1 MISTTNFPCGI
12 CHKNI
17 HANQKAIF
25 CNNCSFYVHIN
36 CNDISTS
43 EYTELKKEPDDV
55 PWFCKNCTKSM
66 FPFGSLENEELLG
79 ISDLD
84 LPSFIDSTP
93 MFEVTSSLMDLPNLS
108 DYDIDEHMPQ
118 SIDSRYFTLP
128 ELSLLQ
134 SSSDDFSILH
144 TNIRSLSLHH
154 DELVSLSAH
163 TKLNLDVIGVSEI
176 WHSND
181 NPISSN
187 VDISGFNFF
196 KTSSL
201 TQNGGVGLFIRNSLT
216 FKPRIDLDSCT
227 DDFETVWVEIDNK
240 KDKNFLIC
248 CVYRHPSSKVDNLT
262 SHFQNLLSNISSNK
276 FVFIMGD
283 FNVNLLDYA
292 SHSPTTDFVNNFFSH
307 NLLPCIHHPTRVSE
321 HRASVIDNIYTNATN
336 ANITSGNILM
346 QISDHFP
353 QFLVLKNAQVSH
365 NKSESFKHDY
375 SKFKDDKFL
384 EEFNQTNFTYFEN
397 SNMDVN
403 QRFDR
408 FLKDLS
414 TLTNKH
420 APIKRRSRRE
430 IKLKDKPWINDKIQK
445 MMRIRDRILLKLR
458 KKRNNNN
465 LTLYKKFRN
474 RVCNE
479 IKKSKESYFHNFFST
494 NTQNM
499 KKLWSGIKTIISHK
513 SSNSSS
519 INKIKDMEGNV
530 TSEPSEISNIF
541 NDFFVNVADEITKTI
556 PKTPKSPLDY
566 LSNRTSNSLFL
577 TPVTSIEVYDLINIL
592 NSAKSVGP
600 NSIPIKLLK
609 ILGAS
614 VSPLLA
620 LLVNQSFQS
629 GVFPD
634 KLKIAKVITL
644 FKKGN
649 PELPSNYR
657 PISLLPIFSKPFEKL
672 MYRRLFR
679 FLEVHNVLY
688 SLQFGFQENHSI
700 DHALVSLTEA
710 IRNTLDNK
718 RFGCGIFID
727 LQKAFDTVNH
737 KILLSKLEHYGVR
750 GCALEWFRSYLSDR
764 KQYVTVNGSN
774 SNLLSIT
781 CGVPQGS
788 VLGPLLFL
796 VYINDLPN
804 ASNKLKFYLFADD
817 TNIYF
822 ESIDLS
828 NLLRT
833 VNKELKSI
841 KRWLDANKLSLNIDK
856 TNYIIFH
863 SSSRNVPSDS
873 TIKIGKK
880 YIKRVKFVK
889 FLGILLDE
897 HLSWKYHLSELSKKL
912 ARTCGIFFKIRNL
925 LPFDV
930 LLCLYNALFLSFL
943 QYGLIV
949 WGQTFA
955 LYTDPIFKLQ
965 KKAVRAISFQPRLSP
980 SLPIFKDLKLLKF
993 SEIFELRLLTF
1004 VYDSVNKT
1012 SPSCFH
1018 DFFLLNSSV
1027 HQYSTRKASQGDLYL
1042 SRMNSLQ
1049 YGLKSIRYLGAKL
1062 WNALPVEI
1070 RNAPSKISFKKQLKI
1085 KLLNTVNE

>member
-1 MISTTNFPCGI
+1 M
-12 CHKNI
+12 
-17 HANQKAIF
+17 
-25 CNNCSFYVHIN
+25 
-36 CNDISTS
+36 
-43 EYTELKKEPDDV
+43 
-55 PWFCKNCTKSM
+55 
-66 FPFGSLENEELLG
+66 
-79 ISDLD
+79 
-84 LPSFIDSTP
+84 
-93 MFEVTSSLMDLPNLS
+93 
-108 DYDIDEHMPQ
+108 
-118 SIDSRYFTLP
+118 
-128 ELSLLQ
+128 
-134 SSSDDFSILH
+134 
-144 TNIRSLSLHH
+144 
-154 DELVSLSAH
+154 
-163 TKLNLDVIGVSEI
+163 
-176 WHSND
+176 
-181 NPISSN
+181 
-187 VDISGFNFF
+187 
-196 KTSSL
+196 
-201 TQNGGVGLFIRNSLT
+201 
-216 FKPRIDLDSCT
+216 
-227 DDFETVWVEIDNK
+227 
-240 KDKNFLIC
+240 
-248 CVYRHPSSKVDNLT
+248 
-262 SHFQNLLSNISSNK
+262 
-276 FVFIMGD
+276 
-283 FNVNLLDYA
+283 
-292 SHSPTTDFVNNFFSH
+292 
-307 NLLPCIHHPTRVSE
+307 
-321 HRASVIDNIYTNATN
+321 
-336 ANITSGNILM
+336 
-346 QISDHFP
+346 
-353 QFLVLKNAQVSH
+353 
-365 NKSESFKHDY
+365 
-375 SKFKDDKFL
+375 
-384 EEFNQTNFTYFEN
+384 
-397 SNMDVN
+397 
-403 QRFDR
+403 
-408 FLKDLS
+408 
-414 TLTNKH
+414 
-420 APIKRRSRRE
+420 
-430 IKLKDKPWINDKIQK
+430 
-445 MMRIRDRILLKLR
+445 
-458 KKRNNNN
+458 
-465 LTLYKKFRN
+465 
-474 RVCNE
+474 
-479 IKKSKESYFHNFFST
+479 
-494 NTQNM
+494 
-499 KKLWSGIKTIISHK
+499 
-513 SSNSSS
+513 
-519 INKIKDMEGNV
+519 
-530 TSEPSEISNIF
+530 
-541 NDFFVNVADEITKTI
+541 
-556 PKTPKSPLDY
+556 
-566 LSNRTSNSLFL
+566 
-577 TPVTSIEVYDLINIL
+577 
-592 NSAKSVGP
+592 
-600 NSIPIKLLK
+600 LK

-629 GVFPD
+629 GVFSD

-657 PISLLPIFSKPFEKL
+657 PISLLPIFSKIFEKL

-822 ESIDLS
+822 ESNDLS

-980 SLPIFKDLKLLKF
+980 SLPIFKDLKLLKL